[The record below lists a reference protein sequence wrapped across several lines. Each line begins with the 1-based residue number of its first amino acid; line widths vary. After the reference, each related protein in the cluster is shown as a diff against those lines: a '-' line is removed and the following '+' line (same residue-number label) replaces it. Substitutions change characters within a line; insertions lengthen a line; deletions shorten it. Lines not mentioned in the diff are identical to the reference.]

1 METPPISPPQSQ
13 DQLPGAMDNKSG
25 KLKRTS
31 GRAQAYQLRELAFNL
46 ALRIG
51 TGKAADSEKKAAR
64 DVTGLI
70 RAWSEADDRVRIHRN
85 KPLPG
90 SLRPKE
96 KPKTKRLSWPE
107 PVPSAEPTP
116 QPAESN
122 GNALQ

>member
-1 METPPISPPQSQ
+1 
-13 DQLPGAMDNKSG
+13 MDNKSG
-25 KLKRTS
+25 KPKRTS

-46 ALRIG
+46 ALRLG

-90 SLRPKE
+90 TFRPKE
-96 KPKTKRLSWPE
+96 KPKRSARPSLE
-107 PVPSAEPTP
+107 PSPIP
-116 QPAESN
+116 QSEV
-122 GNALQ
+122 